1 MNGFT
6 KKSIGTLT
14 LGEKLKK
21 LRSDRRISLS
31 DVSRN
36 TNVQVKYLEFIENG
50 IYDKLPADVYVRGF
64 LKSYAEFMN
73 IDENALIKLF
83 EKEKEIKKNL
93 SLSRNKKEKG
103 KNNFKFLKPL
113 RINSFV
119 FTPKIIAG
127 TLITIMVIAG
137 FVYLY
142 KEIGSFASVPKLVVL
157 SPEQNAV
164 ISGSSISVE
173 GITDRDAKLS
183 VNGQPVLVNDE
194 GNFRENLILQSGS
207 NVISVKSINRFKK
220 ETEEII
226 TVQAVFQENQPTD
239 GIESADT
246 QNANSEKQKENLQ
259 TEGVNLEIRVDTG
272 PVQISVEADGNLIFN
287 GTVLSG
293 GSQTFSAKEKIVVDS
308 GKANGTFIK
317 FNGKDIGTLGDKPNA
332 IKGVTFTK
340 DMKY

>member
-21 LRSDRRISLS
+21 IRSDRRMSLA

-36 TNVQVKYLEFIENG
+36 TNIQVKYLEFIEEG
-50 IYDKLPADVYVRGF
+50 AYEKLPVDVYAKGF
-64 LKSYAEFMN
+64 LKSYAEFLG
-73 IDENALIKLF
+73 IDENVMIKLF

-93 SLSRNKKEKG
+93 RMSADKKEEG
-103 KNNFKFLKPL
+103 KNSFRLLKPL
-113 RINSFV
+113 KIQSFV

-127 TLITIMVIAG
+127 TLVTILVLAG
-137 FVYLY
+137 FTYLY
-142 KEIGSFASVPKLVVL
+142 KEIGSFASVPRLVVL
-157 SPEQNAV
+157 GPEQNTV
-164 ISGSSISVE
+164 IQGSSVLVE

-183 VNGQPVLVNDE
+183 VNGQPVLVGDE

-207 NVISVKSINRFKK
+207 NIINIKAVNRFEK

-226 TVQAVFQENQPTD
+226 TVQAVFQENQPT
-239 GIESADT
+239 ENTA
-246 QNANSEKQKENLQ
+246 QSENYSGNNNLYS
-259 TEGVNLEIRVDTG
+259 EGVNLEIRIDSG
-272 PVQISVEADGNLIFN
+272 PVQISVESDGNLIFN

-293 GSQTFSAKEKIVVDS
+293 GVQLFTAKEKIVIDS
-308 GKANGTFIK
+308 GKASSTFVK
-317 FNGKDIGTLGDKPNA
+317 FNGKDVGALGDKPSA

>member
-21 LRSDRRISLS
+21 IRSERRISLS

-36 TNVQVKYLEFIENG
+36 TNIQVKYLEFIEDG

-64 LKSYAEFMN
+64 LKSYAEFLN

-83 EKEKEIKKNL
+83 EKEKEIKKNFHL
-93 SLSRNKKEKG
+93 SKSKKENG

-113 RINSFV
+113 KINSFV

-127 TLITIMVIAG
+127 TLITILVIAG

-142 KEIGSFASVPKLVVL
+142 REIGSFASVPKLVVL

-164 ISGSSISVE
+164 ISGSSILVE

-183 VNGQPVLVNDE
+183 VNGQPVVVNDE
-194 GNFRENLILQSGS
+194 GNFRESLILQSGS
-207 NVISVKSINRFKK
+207 NVISVKSVNRFKK

-226 TVQAVFQENQPTD
+226 TVQAVFEENNSEDET
-239 GIESADT
+239 E
-246 QNANSEKQKENLQ
+246 NANAQKENLQ
-259 TEGVNLEIRVDTG
+259 TEGVNLEIRVDAG
-272 PVQISVEADGNLIFN
+272 PVQISVESDGNLIFN

-293 GSQTFSAKEKIVVDS
+293 GTQTFSAKEKIVVDS
-308 GKANGTFIK
+308 GKASGTFIK
-317 FNGKDIGTLGDKPNA
+317 FNGKDIGTLGEKPNA